1 LKILLDLVLG
11 IVTSIGGFSEI
22 GSISTAAQAG
32 SEFGYQLLWAI
43 AIATLMLA
51 MLLEMSGRL
60 AAVSKQ
66 PLCSAIRARF
76 GVHFQMVWLTAEL
89 IIDVLLMAA
98 EIGGVAIA
106 IRMLTLTGISHPM
119 LVPAIGLAVWLVLW
133 TCGFTVLEYGI
144 GLLGLVTLCFV
155 VSAWKLGPA
164 PGDLARALV
173 PTVPNHDRIRYIFI
187 AIGIVGATVSPYLL
201 NFYSSGCVEEKMN
214 EKELMVDRVTAY
226 VGTMFGGVVSMG
238 VLITSAIVLQPLG
251 VRVDSLDQAAP
262 MLVPVFHDWA
272 ITLFG
277 LSLGIGC
284 LGAAIEIAANATFVF
299 GQIGGWSWG
308 LNRPRRDTAR
318 ATIAGTV
325 VLLLGLA
332 IALLG
337 VDPLQLTMISVAAIV
352 IVMPIVILPFLVL
365 MNDARLVKEYTNGA
379 VLNIILAVLV
389 VAGAIMA
396 IVVVP
401 LEIAGG

>member
-11 IVTSIGGFSEI
+11 VVTSIGGFSEI

-43 AIATLMLA
+43 VIATLMLA

-60 AAVSKQ
+60 AAISKQ

-89 IIDVLLMAA
+89 IIDVLLLAA

-106 IRMLTLTGISHPM
+106 IKMLTGISHPM
-119 LVPAIGLAVWLVLW
+119 LVPAIALAVWLVLW

-164 PGDLARALV
+164 PADLARALI
-173 PTVPNHDRIRYIFI
+173 PTVAHHDRIRYIFI

-201 NFYSSGCVEEKMN
+201 NFYSSGCVEGRMN

-226 VGTMFGGVVSMG
+226 VGTMFGGVVSIG

-251 VRVDSLDQAAP
+251 VRIDSLDQAAP

-272 ITLFG
+272 ITLFA

-284 LGAAIEIAANATFVF
+284 LGAAIEITANATFVF

-365 MNDARLVKEYTNGA
+365 MNDARLVKEHVNGA
-379 VLNIILAVLV
+379 VLNIILAVLTI
-389 VAGAIMA
+389 AGAIMA

-401 LEIAGG
+401 LEIMGG

>member
-1 LKILLDLVLG
+1 VKIVLDLVLG

-32 SEFGYQLLWAI
+32 AEFGYQLLWAI
-43 AIATLMLA
+43 AIATLMLS

-76 GVHFQMVWLTAEL
+76 GIHFQMIWLAAEL
-89 IIDVLLMAA
+89 VIDVLLMAA

-106 IRMLTLTGISHPM
+106 IKMLTGASHPLLM
-119 LVPAIGLAVWLVLW
+119 LPIGFAVWLVVWL
-133 TCGFTVLEYGI
+133 CGFTVLEYGI

-155 VSAWKLGPA
+155 VSAWQLGPA
-164 PGDLARALV
+164 PGELAHALL
-173 PTVPNHDRIRYIFI
+173 PTVPHDDRIRYSFI
-187 AIGIVGATVSPYLL
+187 AISIVGATVSPYLL
-201 NFYSSGCVEEKMN
+201 NFYSSGCVEEKMD
-214 EKELMVDRVTAY
+214 EKELTVDRITAY

-238 VLITSAIVLQPLG
+238 VLVTSAIVLKPLG
-251 VRVDSLDQAAP
+251 VQIDSLEQAAP
-262 MLVPVFHDWA
+262 MLAPVFHDWA
-272 ITLFG
+272 TTLFA

-284 LGAAIEIAANATFVF
+284 LGAAVEMVANATFIF

-318 ATIAGTV
+318 ATVAGTV

-332 IALLG
+332 VALLG

-365 MNDARLVKEYTNGA
+365 MNDRRLVKDYTNGV
-379 VLNIILAVLV
+379 VLNAILAVLV
-389 VAGAIMA
+389 IAGAAMA
-396 IVVVP
+396 VVVVP
-401 LEIAGG
+401 LEIIGG

>member
-1 LKILLDLVLG
+1 VKILLDLVLG
-11 IVTSIGGFSEI
+11 VVTSIGGFSEI

-32 SEFGYQLLWAI
+32 AEFGYQLLWAI

-76 GVHFQMVWLTAEL
+76 GIHFQMVWLTAEL
-89 IIDVLLMAA
+89 IIDLLLMAA

-106 IRMLTLTGISHPM
+106 IKMLTGVSHP
-119 LVPAIGLAVWLVLW
+119 LIVPGVGLAVWLVLW

-155 VSAWKLGPA
+155 VSAWKLGPE

-173 PTVPNHDRIRYIFI
+173 PTIPHDDRIRYAFI
-187 AIGIVGATVSPYLL
+187 AVSIVGATISPYLL

-214 EKELMVDRVTAY
+214 EKELMVDRITAY

-238 VLITSAIVLQPLG
+238 VLVTSAIVLKPLG
-251 VRVDSLDQAAP
+251 VPIDSLEQAAP
-262 MLVPVFHDWA
+262 MLAPVFHDWA
-272 ITLFG
+272 ITLFA

-284 LGAAIEIAANATFVF
+284 LGAAVEITANATFVF
-299 GQIGGWSWG
+299 GQIGGWPWG
-308 LNRPRRDTAR
+308 LNKSRRDTAR
-318 ATIAGTV
+318 STLAGTA
-325 VLLLGLA
+325 VLVIGLA
-332 IALLG
+332 IAMLG

-365 MNDARLVKEYTNGA
+365 MNDTRLVKDHTNGA
-379 VLNIILAVLV
+379 VLNLILAVLV

-401 LEIAGG
+401 LEIMGG

>member
-1 LKILLDLVLG
+1 MKILLDLVLG
-11 IVTSIGGFSEI
+11 VVTSIGGFSEI

-43 AIATLMLA
+43 VIATLMLA

-76 GVHFQMVWLTAEL
+76 GMHFQMAWLTAEL
-89 IIDVLLMAA
+89 IIDVLLLAA

-106 IRMLTLTGISHPM
+106 IKMLTGISHPM

-155 VSAWKLGPA
+155 VSAWKLGPV

-173 PTVPNHDRIRYIFI
+173 PTVAHHDRIRYIFI

-201 NFYSSGCVEEKMN
+201 NFYSSGCVEGKMN

-226 VGTMFGGVVSMG
+226 VGTMFGGVVSIG

-251 VRVDSLDQAAP
+251 VRIDSLDQAAP

-272 ITLFG
+272 ITLFA
-277 LSLGIGC
+277 LSLGVGC
-284 LGAAIEIAANATFVF
+284 LGAAIEITANATFVF

-365 MNDARLVKEYTNGA
+365 MNDARLVKEHVNGA
-379 VLNIILAVLV
+379 VLNIILAVLTI
-389 VAGAIMA
+389 AGAIMA

-401 LEIAGG
+401 LEIMGG

>member
-1 LKILLDLVLG
+1 
-11 IVTSIGGFSEI
+11 
-22 GSISTAAQAG
+22 
-32 SEFGYQLLWAI
+32 
-43 AIATLMLA
+43 
-51 MLLEMSGRL
+51 
-60 AAVSKQ
+60 
-66 PLCSAIRARF
+66 
-76 GVHFQMVWLTAEL
+76 
-89 IIDVLLMAA
+89 MAA

-106 IRMLTLTGISHPM
+106 ITMLTGVAHPM
-119 LVPAIGLAVWLVLW
+119 MVLPIGLSVWLVLW
-133 TCGFTVLEYGI
+133 LCGFTVLEYGI

-155 VSAWKLGPA
+155 VAAWKLGPA
-164 PGDLARALV
+164 PGELAHALL
-173 PTVPNHDRIRYIFI
+173 PTVPHHDRVRYVFI
-187 AIGIVGATVSPYLL
+187 AISIVGATISPYLL

-238 VLITSAIVLQPLG
+238 VLVTGAIVLKPLG
-251 VRVDSLDQAAP
+251 VQIDSLDQAAP

-272 ITLFG
+272 ITLFA

-284 LGAAIEIAANATFVF
+284 LGAAVEIVANATFIF

-308 LNRPRRDTAR
+308 LNKPRRETAR
-318 ATIAGTV
+318 STVAGMV

-365 MNDARLVKEYTNGA
+365 MNDTRLVKAHTNGV
-379 VLNIILAVLV
+379 VLNVILAVLV
-389 VAGAIMA
+389 IAGAAMA
-396 IVVVP
+396 VVVVP
-401 LEIAGG
+401 LEIIGG